1 VIILLRR
8 RDYNFWKET
17 LRRLFGVNNMVLF
30 FAKKGHRLESIAA
43 LSLLLCSLSSCGKN
57 VKNVGIAWRAD
68 LDSEF
73 YTNMVRAIKEV
84 GGNPVLLKQSIS
96 SDVIYYSNN
105 QVSSDCVDENG
116 ILKVDYA
123 TKIRTD
129 GYAKSNAKDVV
140 GNIDMV
146 VFTGGE
152 DISPSL
158 LATPEA
164 WHGIEAEKD
173 YNATRDVSDYLTM
186 SYCVA
191 NDIKLMGFCR
201 GMQMLGV
208 FSGATLMQDI
218 PTYFKDHG
226 LDYHYE
232 HRNEKVGDAYRDY
245 APHSVEVTS
254 SSKLAEISGLSTIE
268 GVPSW
273 HHQALLSVENTPLKV
288 TGITPTD
295 GIDMIECIERTDKS
309 YEVGFQFH
317 PEAAL
322 VKNLDN
328 AANKDK
334 FMSYDEASKFIKAMI
349 A

>member
-1 VIILLRR
+1 MKNLNKTKLDRLACFFLTGIALC
-8 RDYNFWKET
+8 T
-17 LRRLFGVNNMVLF
+17 LVGCN
-30 FAKKGHRLESIAA
+30 KTG
-43 LSLLLCSLSSCGKN
+43 GKTI
-57 VKNVGIAWRAD
+57 GIAWRAD

-73 YTNMVRAIKEV
+73 YTNMCRAIKDA
-84 GGNPVLLKQSIS
+84 GGNPVLLKQGIS
-96 SDVIYYSNN
+96 TDVVYDSANKLG
-105 QVSSDCVDENG
+105 SDCVDENG

-123 TKIRTD
+123 TKIRTN
-129 GYAKSNAKDVV
+129 GYTHSNAKEVV
-140 GNIDMV
+140 GKIDTV

-158 LATPEA
+158 LATPVA

-173 YNATRDVSDYLTM
+173 YNATRDVSDYMTM

-201 GMQMLGV
+201 GMQMLGF
-208 FSGATLMQDI
+208 FSGATVMQDI
-218 PTYFKDHG
+218 PTYFKEHG

-232 HRNEKVGDAYRDY
+232 HRNEKVGDSYRDY
-245 APHSVEVTS
+245 APHDVTVGS
-254 SSKLAEISGLSTIE
+254 SSILSTITGE
-268 GVPSW
+268 SVIKNVPSW

-288 TGITPTD
+288 TGTTTTS
-295 GIDMIECIERTDKS
+295 GLNMIECIERTDKT

-322 VKNLDN
+322 VKNLDK
-328 AANKDK
+328 AANKDN
-334 FMSYDEASKFIKAMI
+334 FMSYDEAKKFIKAMI

>member
-1 VIILLRR
+1 MSMNKKTSSR
-8 RDYNFWKET
+8 FT
-17 LRRLFGVNNMVLF
+17 CF
-30 FAKKGHRLESIAA
+30 FLMA
-43 LSLLLCSLSSCGKN
+43 LSLCSLASCNKSSGKTI
-57 VKNVGIAWRAD
+57 GIAWRAD

-73 YTNMVRAIKEV
+73 YTNMVKAIKNA
-84 GGNPVLLKQSIS
+84 GATPVLLKQGIS
-96 SDVIYYSNN
+96 SDVTYDSA
-105 QVSSDCVDENG
+105 QKLDSACVDENG

-123 TKIRTD
+123 TKIRANSYTH
-129 GYAKSNAKDVV
+129 SNAKDVV
-140 GNIDMV
+140 GSLDTV

-158 LATPEA
+158 LATPVA

-208 FSGATLMQDI
+208 FSGATVMQDI
-218 PTYFKDHG
+218 PTYFKEHG

-245 APHSVEVTS
+245 APHDVSVSAS
-254 SSKLAEISGLSTIE
+254 SILRSITGGDTLK

-273 HHQALLSVENTPLKV
+273 HHQALLSVANTPLKV
-288 TGITPTD
+288 TGTTATD
-295 GIDMIECIERTDKS
+295 GIDMIECIERTDKK

-317 PEAAL
+317 PEAAV
-322 VKNLDN
+322 VKNLES
-328 AANKDK
+328 ASNKDK
-334 FMSYDEASKFIKAMI
+334 FMSMAEASKFIKAMI